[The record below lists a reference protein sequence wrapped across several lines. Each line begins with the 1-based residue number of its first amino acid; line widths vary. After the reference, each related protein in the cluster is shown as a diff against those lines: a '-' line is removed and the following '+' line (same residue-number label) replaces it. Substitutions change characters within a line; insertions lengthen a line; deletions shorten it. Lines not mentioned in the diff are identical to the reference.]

1 MVESR
6 REEDGEREAV
16 LAVPA
21 RTRHGV
27 ECPFGAAVFP
37 PSGALRP
44 FGAAVLPSS
53 GALRP
58 FGAAAEQAAVCWDFA
73 HVMEVGDAVFA
84 VKGARLMGLG
94 VVTGGYRYEVD
105 VRHTLRLHC
114 AL

>member
-1 MVESR
+1 MLPS
-6 REEDGEREAV
+6 
-16 LAVPA
+16 
-21 RTRHGV
+21 
-27 ECPFGAAVFP
+27 
-37 PSGALRP
+37 SGALRP
-44 FGAAVLPSS
+44 FGAVVLPSS

-73 HVMEVGDAVFA
+73 HVMEVGDVVFA

-105 VRHTLRLHC
+105 VRHILRLHR

>member
-44 FGAAVLPSS
+44 FGAA
-53 GALRP
+53 
-58 FGAAAEQAAVCWDFA
+58 AEQAAVCWDFA
-73 HVMEVGDAVFA
+73 HVMEVGDVVFA

-94 VVTGGYRYEVD
+94 VVTGGYRYEVN
-105 VRHTLRLHC
+105 VRHILRLHR

>member
-27 ECPFGAAVFP
+27 ECPFGT
-37 PSGALRP
+37 
-44 FGAAVLPSS
+44 AVLPSS

-73 HVMEVGDAVFA
+73 HVMEVGDVVFA

-105 VRHTLRLHC
+105 VRHILRLHR

>member
-27 ECPFGAAVFP
+27 ECPFGAAV
-37 PSGALRP
+37 
-44 FGAAVLPSS
+44 LPSS

-73 HVMEVGDAVFA
+73 HVMDVGDVVFA

-105 VRHTLRLHC
+105 VRHTLRLHR